1 MRKLRKGP
9 NTARGKEVKTSVP
22 ILEQSKRIKK
32 DKKQHNIPGIHI
44 GKLKDLK
51 EKKT

>member
-9 NTARGKEVKTSVP
+9 NTVRGKEVKTSVP

-32 DKKQHNIPGIHI
+32 DKKHNIPGIHI